1 MEISFYA
8 FCFSLDATVSPLAW
22 CVLFYRTPPLV
33 VCWRFTYGL
42 QPAIFFVFNGINY
55 SCRPVIY
62 AIEVN
67 RKATIKVWIKNTE
80 FIAKRKK
87 LKKYEAFA
95 STKSLYKNWFF
106 QDTYE
111 AVYVILKKWKTLF
124 ANIYKMSG
132 LQIIPSQITIFAIR

>member
-1 MEISFYA
+1 M
-8 FCFSLDATVSPLAW
+8 
-22 CVLFYRTPPLV
+22 
-33 VCWRFTYGL
+33 
-42 QPAIFFVFNGINY
+42 
-55 SCRPVIY
+55 
-62 AIEVN
+62 
-67 RKATIKVWIKNTE
+67 
-80 FIAKRKK
+80 AKRKK